1 MKREW
6 IIALIL
12 LLGTIGLY
20 GSLSLMEDPAA
31 VTFPRV
37 VIIIMGI
44 LSLALLL
51 QSALTAGQK
60 SERRVLQSDRVNDKK
75 DADPANP
82 FPWWTL
88 CGCFLVILVYFAV
101 MERLGFYI
109 SGFLFFIAA
118 TFTLGRQDLTIRK
131 GGMQVGIAFIFM
143 AVLYILF
150 NKLLAVQTPKGLFF

>member
-12 LLGTIGLY
+12 LIGTIGLY

-31 VTFPRV
+31 ATFPRV

-60 SERRVLQSDRVNDKK
+60 SERRVLQSDRVNAKK
-75 DADPANP
+75 DADRANL

-88 CGCFLVILVYFAV
+88 CGCFLIIAVYFTV
-101 MERLGFYI
+101 MEWLGFYV
-109 SGFLFFIAA
+109 SGLLFFIAA
-118 TFTLGRQDLTIRK
+118 TFTLGRKDLTIRK

-143 AVLYILF
+143 TVLYILF
-150 NKLLAVQTPKGLFF
+150 SKLLAVQTPKGLLF